1 MLVQNLHVRPARS
14 SSFDKVAGFGEGHA
28 AMSMEV
34 GDRERGRAVAAGV
47 AMQEYRVPILREGV

>member
-1 MLVQNLHVRPARS
+1 MLVQKFHVRPARS
-14 SSFDKVAGFGEGHA
+14 SCFDKVAGLIEGHA

-47 AMQEYRVPILREGV
+47 AVQEYRVPILCEGV